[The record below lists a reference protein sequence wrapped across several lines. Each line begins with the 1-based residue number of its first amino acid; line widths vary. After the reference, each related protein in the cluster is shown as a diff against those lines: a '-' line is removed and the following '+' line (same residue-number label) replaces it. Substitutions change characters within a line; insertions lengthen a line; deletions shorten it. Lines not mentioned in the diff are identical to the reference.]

1 MPCASEWIGCLALQI
16 FDTCGSQMQGWCWT
30 FALVHPQC
38 EFRSALLGDW
48 RGNLRWWGVF
58 SHQNDFV
65 SVTQLSDIGGS
76 LGWTW
81 NWPHSV
87 RGAKVW
93 WTATQTLMDDK
104 EYPCTVQRSPRLY
117 RLNAGEKLTVEPNPE
132 EVEAEK
138 GHQTCHSVRQ
148 VTVCHRTLVAWS
160 RLEPASAEASLQAI
174 RWLGSEELKEA
185 WNNFFEIFI
194 KLYIFYS
201 CFWNMSFGPLSGNAF
216 VAIPLGPC
224 LSGPKGVCLSGH
236 SKFENFCAFRRWT
249 ERVTCHFGL
258 LGFVLSQ
265 LLSFS
270 GSLPVQICCL
280 CIAA

>member
-174 RWLGSEELKEA
+174 RWLAVRSWRRHGTISLRSLL
-185 WNNFFEIFI
+185 NFTFFI
-194 KLYIFYS
+194 HV
-201 CFWNMSFGPLSGNAF
+201 FGT
-216 VAIPLGPC
+216 
-224 LSGPKGVCLSGH
+224 CLSGH
-236 SKFENFCAFRRWT
+236 FRAMPLWPFLWGHAFRGRKGYVFRAIPSLRT
-249 ERVTCHFGL
+249 S
-258 LGFVLSQ
+258 VLSGDERKGWHAT
-265 LLSFS
+265 LV
-270 GSLPVQICCL
+270 SLVLFWVSCCPFLALCL
-280 CIAA
+280 CRSVVFA